1 MGWGGLASL
10 GLVAR
15 TRCLGRGGGGAAAAG
30 GPLRAGVNGW
40 GPKLAEALPR
50 VTMAPGK
57 LAACDCMCVCARV
70 CWGVGGGRIITRL
83 FLGGF
88 GAWREKEQGGAPG
101 CLFGIQ
107 QRQEKGD
114 RYLLEILGHQWVND
128 AASLLLL

>member
-57 LAACDCMCVCARV
+57 LAACDCMCVCARA
-70 CWGVGGGRIITRL
+70 CVGGGVEGASSRVC
-83 FLGGF
+83 FLEALGRGERRSKGGLLAACLAF
-88 GAWREKEQGGAPG
+88 SSGKRKVIDTYWRSWATSG
-101 CLFGIQ
+101 
-107 QRQEKGD
+107 
-114 RYLLEILGHQWVND
+114 
-128 AASLLLL
+128 